1 MPDIHT
7 NNTEVSKLV
16 DQIIQRRHAKLP
28 TIEQKRQNLYELQ
41 KALDMFDD
49 LKSQIVDADGNVLD
63 GKYQYL
69 AQKNPEMVL
78 KLNAMSTSACRDKI
92 DKALAECDKVEK
104 RFSRDYISISVVGK
118 ARIGKSTFLQ
128 AVSNLTDRV
137 IPAYSETDCTGAVS
151 IIENKVGMFD
161 YAPEGEKQEAHLTF
175 KTEEQMIKTI
185 QTYLD
190 KLIPA
195 EKGRIVI
202 YSMSQINDKTL
213 IDRVKAKM
221 VPGRAENDLLEFLKS
236 YVEHYDEWAPLISK
250 KSDVIRK
257 DSEIERYV
265 AQNDGNQDK
274 SKRKYFYKYLAVDTC
289 HIYCTFDYKDAGKIT
304 LIDTVGLGNRALG
317 IRDDMLDVVKNK
329 SDAVVFVH
337 LPYDPAGGYLDDAI
351 KAAYNA
357 IEENCRD
364 RDLNKWLF
372 WLINDASGHPK
383 TPNDRERCEASLT
396 TLKNS
401 GWHGALSTII
411 NAKDQTQVR
420 EEFLIPML
428 NILMT
433 NLDDIDALYTNDLT
447 AALDSVR
454 KDYNSFCNSAKK
466 VMSSELKNATNL
478 LPQMS
483 MDIEEMENPRKGQL
497 RSFAMSE
504 KQLRNVPCTELYDR
518 VQTIV
523 TDVRTGAA
531 IPTKNDILAKVR
543 NSADAS
549 VVYTGYCN
557 LLRNQVSQCFT
568 DVDTTMTEL
577 VEEVKNKITHIMASE
592 EGCRLGSILA
602 VSPDKKPYEWLKDFS
617 EMVLDP
623 SQYPILHAAFQNV
636 YNFDFSV
643 RGFLTYEVR
652 ACLDKIDP
660 QITSSF
666 IEVNEDDDNM
676 TATNVWFTL
685 KRNMRSVADELS
697 VCMSEL
703 FSKPHR
709 AFFAII
715 KEFSDKVNFSEGVK
729 QEWTRLYSD
738 NYSIVWADK
747 YNSMVAADIASSEW
761 NDMLRELLRCN
772 NACITLHVI

>member
-104 RFSRDYISISVVGK
+104 RFSRDSISISVVGK
-118 ARIGKSTFLQ
+118 ARIGKSRLLQ
-128 AVSNLTDRV
+128 SISNLTDLV
-137 IPAYSETDCTGAVS
+137 IPAFPETDCTGAVS
-151 IIENKVGMFD
+151 IIENKAGMFD
-161 YAPEGEKQEAHLTF
+161 NAPEGMKQEAHLTF
-175 KTEEQMIKTI
+175 KTEDQMIKTV

-190 KLIPA
+190 KLIPV
-195 EKGRIVI
+195 EKGRII
-202 YSMSQINDKTL
+202 IRRLSEIGDKTL
-213 IDRVKAKM
+213 IDRVTAKM
-221 VPGRAENDLLEFLKS
+221 VSGRAENVLLRYLKA
-236 YVEHYDEWAPLISK
+236 YVEHYDEWAPLVVK

-257 DSEIERYV
+257 DTEIATYV
-265 AQNDGNQDK
+265 AQNNGVVNGE
-274 SKRKYFYKYLAVDTC
+274 YYYKYLAVDTC
-289 HIYCTFDYKDAGKIT
+289 RIYCTFDYRDAGKIT
-304 LIDTVGLGNRALG
+304 LIDTVGLGNNSLG
-317 IRDDMLDVVKNK
+317 IAEDMLEVINDK
-329 SDAVVFVH
+329 SDAVVFLH
-337 LPYDPAGGYLDDAI
+337 LPYSPAGGYVDSEIAN
-351 KAAYNA
+351 AYGL
-357 IEENCRD
+357 IEDSCRD
-364 RDLNKWLF
+364 KDLNKWLF

-383 TPNDRERCEASLT
+383 TPNKRSSCEAAVKTLT
-396 TLKNS
+396 DN
-401 GWHGALSTII
+401 GWHGAMTAIV
-411 NAKDQTQVR
+411 NVADQTQVR

-447 AALDSVR
+447 TALDSVR

-747 YNSMVAADIASSEW
+747 YKSMVAADIASSEW
-761 NDMLRELLRCN
+761 NDMLSELLRCN
-772 NACITLHVI
+772 NACITLHII